1 MRAAELQRRGRD
13 QSRPRGQ
20 VGQTAPRRSDDKGH
34 TFFAELTAG
43 RTGRELVFLHDDGK
57 ACGPSHQQR
66 SMDAASA
73 RAKVEPAATFHI
85 LRHT

>member
-1 MRAAELQRRGRD
+1 MNFNAEAGTIAVRESKSGK
-13 QSRPRGQ
+13 PRH
-20 VGQTAPRRSDDKGH
+20 VVLTEEGH
-34 TFFAELTAG
+34 AFFAELTAG

-66 SMDAASA
+66 PLDAASA